1 MYQPRKYGINKYSK
15 GGKMGKCTR
24 ISFVDQASRSSYTPG
39 PGNYQPT
46 TEFGHYKKHWQ
57 SIA

>member
-1 MYQPRKYGINKYSK
+1 
-15 GGKMGKCTR
+15 MGKCTR
-24 ISFVDQASRSSYTPG
+24 LSFVDQASRTSYTPG